1 MEVKSPC
8 IDVCAL
14 DRNEVCIGCGR
25 HIDEVVAWGTA
36 PSETKLRIVEAAR
49 RRLAAMQA
57 QTQQQQAGP
66 R

>member
-8 IDVCAL
+8 IDICEL

-36 PSETKLRIVEAAR
+36 PSEQKLRIVEAAR
-49 RRLAAMQA
+49 KRLAAMQA
-57 QTQQQQAGP
+57 QKQQQQAGT